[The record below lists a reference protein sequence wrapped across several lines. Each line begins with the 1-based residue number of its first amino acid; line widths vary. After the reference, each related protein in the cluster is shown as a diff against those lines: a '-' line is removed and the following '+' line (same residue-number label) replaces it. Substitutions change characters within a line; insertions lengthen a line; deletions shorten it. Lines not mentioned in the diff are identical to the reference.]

1 MTFFITGCAGFI
13 GSSLTDRLIA
23 NGYNVVGVDNL
34 STGQLP
40 FIESALKSKKFKFY
54 KGDLLDI
61 DFLNKAIKNCDFV
74 FHLAANADVRFG
86 TDNPRRDLD
95 QNTIATFN
103 VLEAMRSNK
112 ITKIA
117 FSSTGSVYGDTDI
130 IPTPEDAPFP
140 IQTSFYAAS
149 KLACEGLVAAY
160 CEGFEFQTW
169 IFRFVSIL
177 GERYT
182 HGHVF
187 DFYKKLNNDP
197 NLLHILGNGE
207 QRKSY
212 LYVQDCIDAMIIAI
226 EKSDDKVN
234 IFNLGVD
241 GYCQVND
248 SVAWICEELGLS
260 PQLKYS
266 GGDKGWIGDNPF
278 IHLDTKKIQSLG
290 WHPKISI
297 QQGVI
302 KTINFLKANEW
313 VFETRR

>member
-1 MTFFITGCAGFI
+1 MRFFITGCAGFI
-13 GSSLTDRLIA
+13 GSSLTDRLIN
-23 NGYNVVGVDNL
+23 NGYDVVGVDNL

-40 FIESALKSKKFKFY
+40 FIETALKSKKFNFY

-86 TDNPRRDLD
+86 TDNPRRDLE
-95 QNTIATFN
+95 QNTIATSN
-103 VLEAMRSNK
+103 VLEAMRLNK
-112 ITKIA
+112 VTKIA
-117 FSSTGSVYGDTDI
+117 FSSTGSVYGDSNT

-140 IQTSFYAAS
+140 IQTSLYAAS

-160 CEGFEFQTW
+160 CEGFDFKSW
-169 IFRFVSIL
+169 VFRFVSIL

-197 NLLHILGNGE
+197 RLLYILGNGE

-212 LYVQDCIDAMIIAI
+212 LYIQDCIDAMIIAI
-226 EKSDDKVN
+226 EKSDDRVN

-266 GGDKGWIGDNPF
+266 GGTKGWIGDNSF

-290 WHPKISI
+290 WKPKISI
-297 QQGVI
+297 EQGVI

-313 VFETRR
+313 IFESRS